1 MDVIDAKEFKFI
13 VEMLLH
19 SISHRMQI
27 CLRQF
32 YETFGLSTPQAMVLL
47 YVRHCGRGKITE
59 VAHTL
64 HMTNSNLSTICRR
77 LEREGLLTRTRDDMD
92 QRIVWISLTES
103 CQQRLQ
109 QLEDQID
116 TQYLNNLSSVSAQD
130 RETILSGLLEKPQ
143 LLRLPIV
150 RCGRLATVGYCP
162 EVWTQW
168 IEKKLV

>member
-19 SISHRMQI
+19 SISNRMQI

-116 TQYLNNLSSVSAQD
+116 TQYLNNLSSVSAWD
-130 RETILSGLLEKPQ
+130 RETILNGLLK
-143 LLRLPIV
+143 LN
-150 RCGRLATVGYCP
+150 
-162 EVWTQW
+162 EVL
-168 IEKKLV
+168 KLDGSPDGPTSQSQA